1 MRLNL
6 LHKNATTVG
15 LICPPLNN
23 LYPSGQL
30 QYPKAVQSSGVN
42 KLNYVKKTWVVF
54 LGLGCIYTA
63 QAQDANISMNYRG
76 QPVPSAISPSM
87 SAFSQDVCGI
97 PVSGAISST
106 VIGFSGGSVYTDT
119 NCERIKLAKT
129 LNDLGLKVAAVAT
142 LCQDDRIW
150 DAMMMSGTPCPIDGL
165 IGDAARNEWI
175 KQKPKK
181 FERLYGQ
188 VPPIISVTVQ
198 SSESK

>member
-1 MRLNL
+1 VGQRFDMRSILFL
-6 LHKNATTVG
+6 LGACCV
-15 LICPPLNN
+15 
-23 LYPSGQL
+23 
-30 QYPKAVQSSGVN
+30 
-42 KLNYVKKTWVVF
+42 
-54 LGLGCIYTA
+54 YTA
-63 QAQDANISMNYRG
+63 QAQETIISYRG
-76 QPVPSAISPSM
+76 QPVPSAIAPSM

-97 PVSGAISST
+97 PVSGAVSST
-106 VIGFSGGSVYTDT
+106 VIGFSGGSVYTDG

-181 FERLYGQ
+181 FEKLYGQ
-188 VPPIISVTVQ
+188 VPPIITVTVK